1 MDDLSIVPQ
10 LVANSLISGSLYAL
24 VSLGLC
30 LGYGLLRVLNFAQG
44 HFITVGAY
52 LFYAVCVLWL
62 GGEFSSTNFLASGIT
77 ILAAMLMLSW
87 LTLRLFV
94 FPFMPYS
101 TLLPF
106 VATLALGTMI
116 ESAIAMIFGVNVKSL
131 TVDYSSESFSLMGAL
146 ITPDQVV
153 IIISTICILLLT
165 AILIHLTPI
174 GRKIRAISQNR
185 YAASGL
191 GVHDR
196 SICYLVFGIGTVV
209 AAYAGVMAGI
219 VTNVQPTMGNAY
231 TIKAF
236 AAMIL
241 GGLGNVWGT
250 MLGSYLLGFVENF
263 SLGVEFNGY
272 SLPSGYKDAFAF
284 IVIIL
289 VLLFKPQG
297 LFVGKVRRV

>member
-1 MDDLSIVPQ
+1 MDSLTILPQ
-10 LVANSLISGSLYAL
+10 IIANSLISGSLYAL

-44 HFITVGAY
+44 HFITLGAY
-52 LFYAVCVLWL
+52 LFYAVCIIWL
-62 GGEFSSTNFLASGIT
+62 GGEFSTINFITTGTAIIAS
-77 ILAAMLMLSW
+77 MLFLSW
-87 LTLRLFV
+87 LTLRFFV

-131 TVDYSSESFSLMGAL
+131 TVEYSSESFDLLGAL

-153 IIISTICILLLT
+153 IIISTFLILLIT
-165 AILIHLTPI
+165 AVLIHLTPI

-191 GVHDR
+191 GVRDR
-196 SICYLVFGIGTVV
+196 SVCYLVFGLGSIV

-250 MLGSYLLGFVENF
+250 MLGSYILGLVENL
-263 SLGVEFNGY
+263 SLGIEVNGY

-284 IVIIL
+284 LVIIL

-297 LFVGKVRRV
+297 LFVGRVRRV